1 MLLCNTHTLNLYIK
15 FVVFP
20 IPTDVSS
27 VGEKSHQWGMTN
39 ITQCHFSQMTQ
50 NSIFLCFSMEA
61 VNYGVSLSL
70 VSGINN
76 ICSVAHVPCDK
87 MVFA

>member
-1 MLLCNTHTLNLYIK
+1 MNLYIK
-15 FVVFP
+15 IVVFS

-27 VGEKSHQWGMTN
+27 AGEKPHQCGMKN
-39 ITQCHFSQMTQ
+39 ITQCHFSEMTQ
-50 NSIFLCFSMEA
+50 NGIFLCFSVET
-61 VNYGVSLSL
+61 VNYGVSLSK
-70 VSGINN
+70 VPWYDN